1 MHDTTFKLVEAYS
14 MTAEHLQASPIGRS
28 LQRAR
33 SDAPFP
39 TSYKI
44 SKFMKVMRYISKAQ
58 DFPAD
63 EVYNFRERSRALVD
77 RWSLLR

>member
-14 MTAEHLQASPIGRS
+14 MTAKHLQVSPLGRS
-28 LQRAR
+28 LQRVR
-33 SDAPFP
+33 SDAPFL
-39 TSYKI
+39 SFYKI
-44 SKFMKVMRYISKAQ
+44 SKFMKVMKYISKAQ

-77 RWSLLR
+77 RWALLR